1 MYLIDKKYQ
10 LLESND
16 FIEDNKLCKAKDI
29 RNDRDVLIKLIEK
42 SDSICD
48 EFLMNLIDEV
58 AVLSDLNSPYILKTL
73 DVGVDKLEGSIYFY
87 IVSEDSKGI
96 ELNKSLDSK
105 SLQLDYVIKIV
116 IQVLKA
122 LESAHSIQAYHGSL
136 KPSSIIVDEDY
147 NVKVCDFGI
156 TRANKGVHTRSS
168 DSLDYMCPH
177 QLCVDYTDKDSDFFS
192 LGEIFYE
199 AYFGEK
205 VFGCVSSEKELLKNI
220 DKGINWNDS
229 RYKNENKDL
238 IYVMSKLLDRD
249 KSYSNSQEVIIDLS
263 SIMYEKASEEDEM
276 RYEFYE
282 VIKEKEKREKYKIFK
297 NIILAVLIILMVV
310 TMVIVYF

>member
-1 MYLIDKKYQ
+1 MNLIDKKYQ
-10 LLESND
+10 LLDSND
-16 FIEDNKLCKAKDI
+16 FIEDNKLYKAKDV

-42 SDSICD
+42 NDSICD

-58 AVLSDLNSPYILKTL
+58 TVLSDLNSPYIFKTL
-73 DVGVDKLEGSIYFY
+73 DVGVDKLEGSVYFY
-87 IVSEDSKGI
+87 IVSEYSKGI
-96 ELNKSLDSK
+96 ELNKLLDGK

-205 VFGCVSSEKELLKNI
+205 VFVCVSSEKELLKNI
-220 DKGINWNDS
+220 DKGINWNVS
-229 RYKNENKDL
+229 RYKNEKKEL
-238 IYVMSKLLDRD
+238 IYVMSKLIDRD

-263 SIMYEKASEEDEM
+263 SIMYEKASEEDEL
-276 RYEFYE
+276 RDEFYE
-282 VIKEKEKREKYKIFK
+282 VIKEKEKREKNKIFK
-297 NIILAVLIILMVV
+297 NIILTVLIILMVV
-310 TMVIVYF
+310 TMLIVYF

>member
-48 EFLMNLIDEV
+48 EFLINLIDEV
-58 AVLSDLNSPYILKTL
+58 TVLSDLNSPYILKTL
-73 DVGVDKLEGSIYFY
+73 DVGVDKLEGSLYFY
-87 IVSEDSKGI
+87 IVCEDSKGI
-96 ELNKSLDSK
+96 ELNKLLDSK
-105 SLQLDYVIKIV
+105 ILQLDYVIKIV

-136 KPSSIIVDEDY
+136 KPSSIIVDKDY

-199 AYFGEK
+199 AHFGEK

-263 SIMYEKASEEDEM
+263 SIMYEKASEEDEL
-276 RYEFYE
+276 RDEFYD
-282 VIKEKEKREKYKIFK
+282 VIKEKEKREKNKIFK

-310 TMVIVYF
+310 TIVIVYF

>member
-1 MYLIDKKYQ
+1 LNLIDKKYQ
-10 LLESND
+10 LLELND

-58 AVLSDLNSPYILKTL
+58 IVLSDLNSPYLLKTL

-87 IVSEDSKGI
+87 IVSDYSKGI
-96 ELNKSLDSK
+96 ELNKLIDSK

-199 AYFGEK
+199 AHFGEK
-205 VFGCVSSEKELLKNI
+205 IFGCVSSEKELLKNI

-229 RYKNENKDL
+229 RYKNENKEL

-263 SIMYEKASEEDEM
+263 SIMYEKASEEDEL
-276 RYEFYE
+276 RDEFYE
-282 VIKEKEKREKYKIFK
+282 VIKEKEKKEKNKIFK